1 MWGSTKI
8 ARDDMDN
15 RRKDTQKKNVRRV
28 QILWQ
33 KG

>member
-15 RRKDTQKKNVRRV
+15 MRKDAPKKNVRRV

-33 KG
+33 KW